1 MLKIIQ
7 VLEQK
12 EKKNYIYIVL
22 LIILLS
28 FCEALTFFFLQPI
41 LSYFSNAKSL
51 INLPFLPDYLSKIS
65 ENINYSF
72 LIFFFFFILRFIL
85 SIIVSYKKSYL
96 VKSVNNNL
104 SNKLYEYYLRQ
115 EYQFYI
121 DNQSSN
127 FIANISLEVEK
138 FSYKVLGCIIGL
150 ITEIFL
156 VIAILIFLFT
166 VYFYATL
173 LFFVVASFLF
183 FFIYNFFKLK
193 FNVMGKIKVQSD
205 SDKIDIIQ
213 ESFYIIQNIKLD
225 NLENFFIEKFKK
237 KNNNASHSQ
246 FLLDFLSELPKPI
259 IELFILILIASV
271 VAFFYYYLSF
281 SKQDIII
288 MLSIYA
294 IAMFRILPSFN
305 RILGLVNQIRFHSFT
320 TDIIY
325 NIIQNNKISNNKLN
339 TEIPQKE
346 YAGFKESIKIENL
359 CFKYSSS
366 QNDILSDINIKIL
379 KNEIIGISGDSGS
392 GKSTLL
398 NLICFLLKPTK
409 GRILIDNLPLEN
421 IYKSFQPKIGYV
433 PQKIYLTNDSII
445 DNVIFGQEKKEKHD
459 LELFNRILDMCN
471 LRELI
476 DSKYNKEHF
485 LIGERGAKLSGG
497 QQQRIGIARAL
508 YKQPDILILDEATN
522 ALEIETEKQII
533 ETILNLKEKL
543 TIILV
548 THNKSIL
555 NLASKIYEISNG
567 KITQVK

>member
-1 MLKIIQ
+1 
-7 VLEQK
+7 
-12 EKKNYIYIVL
+12 
-22 LIILLS
+22 
-28 FCEALTFFFLQPI
+28 
-41 LSYFSNAKSL
+41 
-51 INLPFLPDYLSKIS
+51 
-65 ENINYSF
+65 
-72 LIFFFFFILRFIL
+72 
-85 SIIVSYKKSYL
+85 
-96 VKSVNNNL
+96 
-104 SNKLYEYYLRQ
+104 
-115 EYQFYI
+115 
-121 DNQSSN
+121 
-127 FIANISLEVEK
+127 
-138 FSYKVLGCIIGL
+138 
-150 ITEIFL
+150 
-156 VIAILIFLFT
+156 
-166 VYFYATL
+166 
-173 LFFVVASFLF
+173 
-183 FFIYNFFKLK
+183 
-193 FNVMGKIKVQSD
+193 
-205 SDKIDIIQ
+205 
-213 ESFYIIQNIKLD
+213 
-225 NLENFFIEKFKK
+225 
-237 KNNNASHSQ
+237 
-246 FLLDFLSELPKPI
+246 
-259 IELFILILIASV
+259 
-271 VAFFYYYLSF
+271 
-281 SKQDIII
+281 
-288 MLSIYA
+288 
-294 IAMFRILPSFN
+294 MFRILPSFN

-359 CFKYSSS
+359 SFKYSSS